1 MEKEEALGWRG
12 EMERC
17 CIQTSSTHSLTT
29 PFALIVLA
37 QLTRPTH
44 FQLKRKKERKKKK
57 RKKKRHK
64 KRKNRL
70 VFTILTVARAQSY
83 QKENKTRKLIARIKI
98 RRVPI
103 LAQKKEKEKEII
115 NE

>member
-1 MEKEEALGWRG
+1 MLYPDK
-12 EMERC
+12 
-17 CIQTSSTHSLTT
+17 QHSLTHNSLC
-29 PFALIVLA
+29 AHR
-37 QLTRPTH
+37 TRPTH
-44 FQLKRKKERKKKK
+44 SPHSLPAKKKERKKKK

>member
-44 FQLKRKKERKKKK
+44 FQLKGKKERKKKK
-57 RKKKRHK
+57 EKKGTK

>member
-44 FQLKRKKERKKKK
+44 FQLKRKKERKKRK
-57 RKKKRHK
+57 RKKGTK

>member
-57 RKKKRHK
+57 EKK
-64 KRKNRL
+64 
-70 VFTILTVARAQSY
+70 
-83 QKENKTRKLIARIKI
+83 
-98 RRVPI
+98 
-103 LAQKKEKEKEII
+103 AQKKEEPPSLHDSDCSSCAELSEGKQDTKIDSE
-115 NE
+115 NQN

>member
-1 MEKEEALGWRG
+1 
-12 EMERC
+12 MERC

-44 FQLKRKKERKKKK
+44 FQLKRKKERKKK
-57 RKKKRHK
+57 RKKGTK

>member
-44 FQLKRKKERKKKK
+44 FQLKRKKERKKK
-57 RKKKRHK
+57 RKKGTK

>member
-1 MEKEEALGWRG
+1 MLYPDK
-12 EMERC
+12 
-17 CIQTSSTHSLTT
+17 QHSLTHNSLCAHRT
-29 PFALIVLA
+29 R
-37 QLTRPTH
+37 LTHSPH
-44 FQLKRKKERKKKK
+44 SLPAKKKEKKKK
-57 RKKKRHK
+57 KKGTK